1 MIAMMII
8 IIPIKRPA
16 TRPGF
21 EKNPPLPEFAS
32 DVTIEGAVDVGEEEE
47 VGVVPS
53 EGETGGLDAGGVVVD
68 DEVEL
73 SVELADVL
81 DGGAVCT
88 KHEYTANYGE
98 PQNRATQSHPPP
110 KQ

>member
-1 MIAMMII
+1 MIAMMIT

-16 TRPGF
+16 TRPGC
-21 EKNPPLPEFAS
+21 EKNPPPPWFS
-32 DVTIEGAVDVGEEEE
+32 SGVTIEGAVGTGATE
-47 VGVVPS
+47 VGAIPS
-53 EGETGGLDAGGVVVD
+53 EGETGGLDEGGGVVVD

-73 SVELADVL
+73 SVELVDVD

-88 KHEYTANYGE
+88 KHEYTATYGE